1 MDSKKR
7 EREREKTKK
16 KEKDLRDNTIRW
28 ITFIVS
34 YSFQSFIAD
43 LSILFF
49 FFSIA
54 FIISRICISL
64 VIYCVL
70 RINSK
75 ANARDRQTIMI
86 HSFNYLSRST
96 MRSMIYDYLQ
106 LRSVSVTTR
115 QYVGVGELVIVK
127 RWQRLDRED
136 KLCHLR
142 TMIAIIAIVVS
153 R

>member
-49 FFSIA
+49 FF
-54 FIISRICISL
+54 FNRVHYIS
-64 VIYCVL
+64 
-70 RINSK
+70 N
-75 ANARDRQTIMI
+75 M
-86 HSFNYLSRST
+86 YLSC
-96 MRSMIYDYLQ
+96 YL
-106 LRSVSVTTR
+106 LRLA
-115 QYVGVGELVIVK
+115 Y
-127 RWQRLDRED
+127 
-136 KLCHLR
+136 
-142 TMIAIIAIVVS
+142 
-153 R
+153 

>member
-1 MDSKKR
+1 MDSKKKKKR
-7 EREREKTKK
+7 ERKRKK
-16 KEKDLRDNTIRW
+16 KEKKERYLRDNAIRW
-28 ITFIVS
+28 NFYRTLFSNRSLPICQYCFFNRFLCFSNIV
-34 YSFQSFIAD
+34 
-43 LSILFF
+43 
-49 FFSIA
+49 
-54 FIISRICISL
+54 

-75 ANARDRQTIMI
+75 ANARDSQTIMI

-96 MRSMIYDYLQ
+96 MRSMIYDDLQ

-115 QYVGVGELVIVK
+115 QCVGVGELVIVK

>member
-49 FFSIA
+49 FFQSRSLYLEYVSLLLFIA
-54 FIISRICISL
+54 S
-64 VIYCVL
+64 CVL
-70 RINSK
+70 IRK
-75 ANARDRQTIMI
+75 QT
-86 HSFNYLSRST
+86 RET
-96 MRSMIYDYLQ
+96 GKQ
-106 LRSVSVTTR
+106 L
-115 QYVGVGELVIVK
+115 
-127 RWQRLDRED
+127 
-136 KLCHLR
+136 
-142 TMIAIIAIVVS
+142 
-153 R
+153 